1 MDWVTLAALA
11 GSASYL
17 PAAGQARHAELM
29 AALRALFD
37 AYAAGGRVEM
47 RYTCRVH
54 AAPLS

>member
-1 MDWVTLAALA
+1 
-11 GSASYL
+11 
-17 PAAGQARHAELM
+17 M

-37 AYAAGGRVEM
+37 ANAAGGRIEM